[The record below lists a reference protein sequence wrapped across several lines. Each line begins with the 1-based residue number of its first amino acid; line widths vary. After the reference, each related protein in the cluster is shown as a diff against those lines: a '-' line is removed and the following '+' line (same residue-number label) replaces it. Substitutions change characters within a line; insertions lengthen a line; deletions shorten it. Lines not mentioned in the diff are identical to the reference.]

1 MSTPLVQKASTG
13 TFHLAVKEAISRYEF
28 AIRIAELARFEPERV
43 DKITSHEM
51 NFYAK
56 RPQNTSIK
64 IDKISPIY
72 KASRLTNCLSRLI
85 SSKRGFP
92 PDMLNNT

>member
-28 AIRIAELARFEPERV
+28 AIRIAELAGLEPDRV
-43 DKITSHEM
+43 KITSHEM

-64 IDKISPIY
+64 IDKISSSF
-72 KASRLTNCLSRLI
+72 KTTELSN
-85 SSKRGFP
+85 
-92 PDMLNNT
+92 DMKKLVTSVK